1 MSKLTLNSKQ
11 EANLERIV
19 MSNEFHRLT
28 EDILAA
34 DDSVTYHVSEEGVLI
49 VERITQVA
57 AYAL

>member
-1 MSKLTLNSKQ
+1 MTLNSTQ

-28 EDILAA
+28 EDILAQN
-34 DDSVTYHVSEEGVLI
+34 DSVTYHVNDDGVLI
-49 VERITQVA
+49 VERVTQVV